1 MSTAGVFSLIVND
14 GKSDRMIHASKL
26 LYQRIQDIMF
36 MRTKQGRDD
45 ITPSLIDLERT
56 HIIYVNAHFK
66 PFAAIGFEY
75 NKVMPQSGGVSL
87 GGSVTF
93 SIPQF
98 GDFFHDMVCR
108 VRIDKATGNIGL
120 LPTQS
125 TNVDQTASVFPFNN
139 GNYTYN
145 IVDSDRNVLVAGVA
159 TTPTTQ
165 TKTYR
170 NFVRYCEF
178 PGNRLFSLVKFDV
191 NGNPLDEYD

>member
-1 MSTAGVFSLIVND
+1 
-14 GKSDRMIHASKL
+14 
-26 LYQRIQDIMF
+26 
-36 MRTKQGRDD
+36 
-45 ITPSLIDLERT
+45 
-56 HIIYVNAHFK
+56 
-66 PFAAIGFEY
+66 
-75 NKVMPQSGGVSL
+75 
-87 GGSVTF
+87 
-93 SIPQF
+93 
-98 GDFFHDMVCR
+98 MVCR

-125 TNVDQTASVFPFNN
+125 STSTDQTTTLFPLNN
-139 GNYTYN
+139 GNYSYN
-145 IVDSDRNVLVAGVA
+145 IVDTNRNVLVAGVS